1 MSRNA
6 RVEEVSDSDSDPS
19 EMDPSDFDP
28 ALTSSIISPTNI
40 PSAAS
45 QPLQQQPTLQPH
57 FPGRAPPDNTADRER
72 TKHYQC
78 LYPIYFDSTRSRA
91 EGRRVGKDQGVANPL
106 AQDIANAC
114 SQLPLTGQVVF
125 EPAKTHPKDWANP
138 GRVRVLIK
146 ENGAPAGNGTIKNS
160 KKLTNLHLRKSCS
173 DRPTE
178 HQLYKLVADY
188 LRAHPTTEESPMRM
202 RIAGLPPPTK
212 PIPPPAAPKGWKI
225 GTILPLHSPALSGG
239 GVNENYFKDMMAEMQ
254 GMPGMPSL
262 PGGAEGMFGGSSEP
276 PATSKKDKKKKIRS

>member
-28 ALTSSIISPTNI
+28 GLMSSIISPANI
-40 PSAAS
+40 PSTTTTTAS
-45 QPLQQQPTLQPH
+45 NEPQPPVLQPH
-57 FPGRAPPDNTADRER
+57 FPGRPPPNQNADRER

-91 EGRRVGKDQGVANPL
+91 EGRRVGKDQAVANPL

-114 SQLPLTGQVVF
+114 SQLPVAGQVVF

-146 ENGAPAGNGTIKNS
+146 ENGAPAGKGSIKNS
-160 KKLTNLHLRKSCS
+160 
-173 DRPTE
+173 
-178 HQLYKLVADY
+178 
-188 LRAHPTTEESPMRM
+188 
-202 RIAGLPPPTK
+202 
-212 PIPPPAAPKGWKI
+212 
-225 GTILPLHSPALSGG
+225 
-239 GVNENYFKDMMAEMQ
+239 
-254 GMPGMPSL
+254 
-262 PGGAEGMFGGSSEP
+262 SSYP
-276 PATSKKDKKKKIRS
+276 HIFIFT

>member
-1 MSRNA
+1 MSRHA
-6 RVEEVSDSDSDPS
+6 RIEEVSDSDSDPS
-19 EMDPSDFDP
+19 EMDPSEFDP
-28 ALTSSIISPTNI
+28 GLMNSIIQPANI
-40 PSAAS
+40 PSTAPQYS
-45 QPLQQQPTLQPH
+45 QQQQPVLQPH
-57 FPGRAPPDNTADRER
+57 FPGRPPSDQNAERER

-78 LYPIYFDSTRSRA
+78 LYPIYFDSSRSRA
-91 EGRRVGKDQGVANPL
+91 EGRRVGKNEAVANPL

-114 SQLPLTGQVVF
+114 SQLPVAGQVVF

-146 ENGAPAGNGTIKNS
+146 EDGKPAGRGSIKN
-160 KKLTNLHLRKSCS
+160 K
-173 DRPTE
+173 
-178 HQLYKLVADY
+178 HQLYKLVAEY

-239 GVNENYFKDMMAEMQ
+239 GVNENYFKDMMQEMQ
-254 GMPGMPSL
+254 GMQGQPGMPTL
-262 PGGAEGMFGGSSEP
+262 PAGMESMFGGGPSAAPEP
-276 PATSKKDKKKKIRS
+276 PASKKKDKKKSKA